1 MSVFTAFSNNKELA
15 SWPISKLKLLHSK
28 HQSAS
33 VRLSKKKRAF
43 WAPSATQLYHL
54 ISSKFTL
61 SNLNSSSNSR
71 PSPKNKSRSSG
82 KLQVPS
88 DRPLV
93 AWLRSGPRTSSQDQ
107 SWLGLSQRRHCPPCP
122 KIQPQNHKKRSL
134 KSTHWTRP
142 WSQPSD
148 SATVALDQSRTSHIA
163 NSAIVNSIDCMLD
176 DTTATTA
183 QGVVVAIAARRT

>member
-33 VRLSKKKRAF
+33 VRLSKKKRAS
-43 WAPSATQLYHL
+43 WAPLATPLYHL
-54 ISSKFTL
+54 ISSKVTL
-61 SNLNSSSNSR
+61 SLGSNSSLR
-71 PSPKNKSRSSG
+71 HSPKNKSHSSG

-107 SWLGLSQRRHCPPCP
+107 SWLELNQRRRWLPCP
-122 KIQPQNHKKRSL
+122 KIQPQNHKRRSL
-134 KSTHWTRP
+134 KLTHWTRP

-183 QGVVVAIAARRT
+183 RGVVVAIAARRT